1 MDDLFEGMGTD
12 AEMVTNENGG
22 KQSKAPAALHLV
34 DPAFLSITCNKKI
47 MQQGD
52 EACDILLCIRQVCT
66 YMRTLNI
73 NYLYVASETLEP
85 DFSKRLMMIGKTL
98 QYGAT
103 RYAPNNWRLIPQE
116 EHVNHA
122 LLHLLALYSGDK
134 QDDHLSHALTR
145 LMMASATE
153 VSKGFSYT
161 EFIKEE

>member
-22 KQSKAPAALHLV
+22 KQSKAPAAIHLI
-34 DPAFLSITCNKKI
+34 DPLFLGNEC
-47 MQQGD
+47 
-52 EACDILLCIRQVCT
+52 EDILSELDKPC
-66 YMRTLNI
+66 NI
-73 NYLYVASETLEP
+73 LKAIKLIGWGMYHQEKDGFTAAAATLES

-103 RYAPNNWRLIPQE
+103 RYTPNNWRLIPQE

>member
-12 AEMVTNENGG
+12 AEIVTNKDGG
-22 KQSKAPAALHLV
+22 KQSKSPAALHLI
-34 DPAFLSITCNKKI
+34 DPLFLGNECDDLLSDLDQPCSIL
-47 MQQGD
+47 
-52 EACDILLCIRQVCT
+52 EAIKLISWGMYHQEKDGFT
-66 YMRTLNI
+66 
-73 NYLYVASETLEP
+73 AAAATLEP

-103 RYAPNNWRLIPQE
+103 RYTPNNWRLIPQE
-116 EHVNHA
+116 EHINHT
-122 LLHLLALYSGDK
+122 LLHLLALYSGDT

>member
-1 MDDLFEGMGTD
+1 MDNLFEGMGTD
-12 AEMVTNENGG
+12 AEIVTNENGG
-22 KQSKAPAALHLV
+22 KQSKSPAALHLINPLNLIKDCSGILEELDRPCCILV
-34 DPAFLSITCNKKI
+34 AIKEIAYAMIYEKKAELI
-47 MQQGD
+47 SAMK
-52 EACDILLCIRQVCT
+52 
-66 YMRTLNI
+66 
-73 NYLYVASETLEP
+73 TLEP

-161 EFIKEE
+161 KFIKEE

>member
-1 MDDLFEGMGTD
+1 MSDLFEGMGTD
-12 AEMVTNENGG
+12 AEIVTNENGG
-22 KQSKAPAALHLV
+22 KQSKSPAALHLISPSLLIIECGRALQET
-34 DPAFLSITCNKKI
+34 DRPC
-47 MQQGD
+47 
-52 EACDILLCIRQVCT
+52 CILLAIKEIAYGMLDEKKT
-66 YMRTLNI
+66 NFI
-73 NYLYVASETLEP
+73 SAIKILEP
-85 DFSKRLMMIGKTL
+85 DFSKRLMIIGKTL

-161 EFIKEE
+161 KFIKEE

>member
-1 MDDLFEGMGTD
+1 MDKLFEGMGTD
-12 AEMVTNENGG
+12 AEIVTNKDGG
-22 KQSKAPAALHLV
+22 KQSKSPAAIHLI
-34 DPAFLSITCNKKI
+34 DPLLLGNEC
-47 MQQGD
+47 
-52 EACDILLCIRQVCT
+52 EDILSELDKPCNILEAIRLICSGMYHDEHSVGFIEAA
-66 YMRTLNI
+66 RI
-73 NYLYVASETLEP
+73 LEP

-103 RYAPNNWRLIPQE
+103 RYTPNNWRLIPQE
-116 EHVNHA
+116 EHINHA
-122 LLHLLALYSGDK
+122 LLHLLALYSGDT

>member
-1 MDDLFEGMGTD
+1 MSDLFEGMGTD
-12 AEMVTNENGG
+12 AEIVTNEKGG
-22 KQSKAPAALHLV
+22 KQSKSPAALHLL
-34 DPAFLSITCNKKI
+34 DPVFLECMCKREILSKEGEPCNIIIAISDIARAMKYNDKVFFFTAI
-47 MQQGD
+47 
-52 EACDILLCIRQVCT
+52 EALQPKLQ
-66 YMRTLNI
+66 
-73 NYLYVASETLEP
+73 
-85 DFSKRLMMIGKTL
+85 DFIMMIGKTL

-161 EFIKEE
+161 KFIKGE

>member
-1 MDDLFEGMGTD
+1 MDNLFEGMGVD

-22 KQSKAPAALHLV
+22 KQSKSPAAIHLI
-34 DPAFLSITCNKKI
+34 DPLFLGNEC
-47 MQQGD
+47 
-52 EACDILLCIRQVCT
+52 EDILSELDKPCSILEAIKLICWGMYHQEKNGFT
-66 YMRTLNI
+66 AA
-73 NYLYVASETLEP
+73 ASTLEP
-85 DFSKRLMMIGKTL
+85 DFSKRLMMIGKIL

>member
-1 MDDLFEGMGTD
+1 MDNLFEGMGTD
-12 AEMVTNENGG
+12 AEIVTNENGG
-22 KQSKAPAALHLV
+22 KQSKSPAALHLISPSFMILECV
-34 DPAFLSITCNKKI
+34 NILKDMDIP
-47 MQQGD
+47 
-52 EACDILLCIRQVCT
+52 CDILRAIKVISRAMLDEHSIEFIAAAR
-66 YMRTLNI
+66 L
-73 NYLYVASETLEP
+73 LEP

-161 EFIKEE
+161 KFIKED

>member
-1 MDDLFEGMGTD
+1 MSNLFEGMGTD
-12 AEMVTNENGG
+12 AEIVTNENGG
-22 KQSKAPAALHLV
+22 KQSKSPAALHLI
-34 DPAFLSITCNKKI
+34 DPLFLTTECSDLLIEQNLSCSIIEAFSVIAWAMSRNERNGFI
-47 MQQGD
+47 G
-52 EACDILLCIRQVCT
+52 AARI
-66 YMRTLNI
+66 
-73 NYLYVASETLEP
+73 LEP
-85 DFSKRLMMIGKTL
+85 DFAKRLMMIGKTL

-116 EHVNHA
+116 EHINHA

>member
-1 MDDLFEGMGTD
+1 MDNLFEGMGTD
-12 AEMVTNENGG
+12 AEIVTNENGG
-22 KQSKAPAALHLV
+22 KQSKSPSALHLT
-34 DPAFLSITCNKKI
+34 DPTFLGITCTRKI
-47 MQQGD
+47 IQQGD
-52 EACDILLCIRQVCT
+52 EVCNILLCIKQICT
-66 YMRTLNI
+66 YMRTLDI
-73 NYLYVASETLEP
+73 SYLYIASETLEP

-116 EHVNHA
+116 DHINHA

-161 EFIKEE
+161 KFIKEE

>member
-12 AEMVTNENGG
+12 AEIVTNENGG
-22 KQSKAPAALHLV
+22 KQSKFPAAIHLI
-34 DPAFLSITCNKKI
+34 DPLFLSDECYNLLEKMTEPCFILEAIRLISLGMYHQKKE
-47 MQQGD
+47 GF
-52 EACDILLCIRQVCT
+52 T
-66 YMRTLNI
+66 
-73 NYLYVASETLEP
+73 VAAATLEP

-122 LLHLLALYSGDK
+122 LLHLLALYSGDT

>member
-1 MDDLFEGMGTD
+1 MSNLFEGIGVD
-12 AEMVTNENGG
+12 AEIVTNENGG
-22 KQSKAPAALHLV
+22 KQSKSPAALHLI
-34 DPAFLSITCNKKI
+34 DPSFLLMEIVNLTSKK
-47 MQQGD
+47 G
-52 EACDILLCIRQVCT
+52 ESCCILDTIKEIALGMIDGR
-66 YMRTLNI
+66 R
-73 NYLYVASETLEP
+73 NYFIKAAAILEP
-85 DFSKRLMMIGKTL
+85 DFSKRLIMIGKTL

-122 LLHLLALYSGDK
+122 LLHLLVLYSGDT

>member
-1 MDDLFEGMGTD
+1 MDDLFEDMGTD
-12 AEMVTNENGG
+12 AEIVTNKDGG
-22 KQSKAPAALHLV
+22 KQSKAPAAIHLI
-34 DPAFLSITCNKKI
+34 DPVFLS
-47 MQQGD
+47 D
-52 EACDILLCIRQVCT
+52 ECEDILSELDEPC
-66 YMRTLNI
+66 NI
-73 NYLYVASETLEP
+73 LEAIKLISFGMYHQETDGFTAAAATLEP

-103 RYAPNNWRLIPQE
+103 RYTPNNWRLIPQE
-116 EHVNHA
+116 EHINHA

-161 EFIKEE
+161 EFIQEE

>member
-1 MDDLFEGMGTD
+1 MSDIFEGMGID
-12 AEMVTNENGG
+12 AEIVTNKDGG
-22 KQSKAPAALHLV
+22 KQSKVPAALHLIN
-34 DPAFLSITCNKKI
+34 PSLLII
-47 MQQGD
+47 
-52 EACDILLCIRQVCT
+52 ECDIISKSMSTPCNLLLAIKEIARG
-66 YMRTLNI
+66 MIDEERTKFI
-73 NYLYVASETLEP
+73 SAIEILEP

-153 VSKGFSYT
+153 ISKGFSYT
-161 EFIKEE
+161 KFIVEE

>member
-12 AEMVTNENGG
+12 AEIVTNKDGG
-22 KQSKAPAALHLV
+22 KQSKSPAAIHLI
-34 DPAFLSITCNKKI
+34 DPLFLSDECSDLLEEMTEPCN
-47 MQQGD
+47 
-52 EACDILLCIRQVCT
+52 ILKAIKLIGWGMYHQEKNGFT
-66 YMRTLNI
+66 AAAT
-73 NYLYVASETLEP
+73 TLEP
-85 DFSKRLMMIGKTL
+85 DFSKRLMMIGRTL

-116 EHVNHA
+116 EHINHA

>member
-1 MDDLFEGMGTD
+1 MSGLFEGMGID
-12 AEMVTNENGG
+12 AEIVTNENGG
-22 KQSKAPAALHLV
+22 KQSKSPAALHLI
-34 DPAFLSITCNKKI
+34 DPLYLGNECSDLLSGLEQPCHIL
-47 MQQGD
+47 
-52 EACDILLCIRQVCT
+52 EAIKLISWGMYHQEKDGFR
-66 YMRTLNI
+66 
-73 NYLYVASETLEP
+73 AAAEALEP

-98 QYGAT
+98 QYGTT

-153 VSKGFSYT
+153 VSKGFNYT
-161 EFIKEE
+161 EFIKED

>member
-12 AEMVTNENGG
+12 AEIVTNENGG
-22 KQSKAPAALHLV
+22 EQSKAPAALHLI
-34 DPAFLSITCNKKI
+34 DPLFLS
-47 MQQGD
+47 D
-52 EACDILLCIRQVCT
+52 ECSNLLEKMTEPCFILEAIRLICLGMYHDEHSVGFIEAA
-66 YMRTLNI
+66 RI
-73 NYLYVASETLEP
+73 LEP

-103 RYAPNNWRLIPQE
+103 RYTPNNWRLIPQE
-116 EHVNHA
+116 EHINHA
-122 LLHLLALYSGDK
+122 LLHLLALYSGDT

>member
-1 MDDLFEGMGTD
+1 MSGLFEGMGID
-12 AEMVTNENGG
+12 AEIVTNENGG
-22 KQSKAPAALHLV
+22 KQSKAPAALHLI
-34 DPAFLSITCNKKI
+34 DPSFLSDECDDLLISQDTPCSILEAITDIAWGMRHNK
-47 MQQGD
+47 
-52 EACDILLCIRQVCT
+52 T
-66 YMRTLNI
+66 YGFI
-73 NYLYVASETLEP
+73 VAARKLEP
-85 DFSKRLMMIGKTL
+85 NLSKRLMMIGKTL

-122 LLHLLALYSGDK
+122 LLHLLALYSGDT

-161 EFIKEE
+161 KFIKED

>member
-1 MDDLFEGMGTD
+1 MSDLFEGMGTD
-12 AEMVTNENGG
+12 AEIITNKDGG
-22 KQSKAPAALHLV
+22 KQSKSPAALHLI
-34 DPAFLSITCNKKI
+34 DPFFLGEECSDLLLEQTEPCNILEAIKLITWGMYHNEKDGFI
-47 MQQGD
+47 
-52 EACDILLCIRQVCT
+52 AAA
-66 YMRTLNI
+66 N
-73 NYLYVASETLEP
+73 TLEP
-85 DFSKRLMMIGKTL
+85 DFSERLMMIGKTL

-116 EHVNHA
+116 EHINHA

>member
-12 AEMVTNENGG
+12 AKIVTNENGG
-22 KQSKAPAALHLV
+22 KQSKSPAAIHLI
-34 DPAFLSITCNKKI
+34 DPLFL
-47 MQQGD
+47 GD
-52 EACDILLCIRQVCT
+52 ECEDILSELDKPC
-66 YMRTLNI
+66 NI
-73 NYLYVASETLEP
+73 LKAIKLIGWGMYYQEKNGFTAAAATLEP

-116 EHVNHA
+116 EHINHA
-122 LLHLLALYSGDK
+122 LLHLLALYSGDT

>member
-1 MDDLFEGMGTD
+1 MDNLFEGMGVD

-22 KQSKAPAALHLV
+22 KQSKTPAALHLV
-34 DPAFLSITCNKKI
+34 DPAFLSITCTNIVDK
-47 MQQGD
+47 QD
-52 EACDILLCIRQVCT
+52 EACDILLCIRQVCI

-122 LLHLLALYSGDK
+122 LLHLLALYSGDT

>member
-1 MDDLFEGMGTD
+1 MDNLFEGMGVD

-34 DPAFLSITCNKKI
+34 DPAFLSITCTNIVDK
-47 MQQGD
+47 QD
-52 EACDILLCIRQVCT
+52 EACDILLCIRQVCI

-122 LLHLLALYSGDK
+122 LLHLLALYSGDT

>member
-1 MDDLFEGMGTD
+1 MDNLFEGMGTD
-12 AEMVTNENGG
+12 AEIVTNENGG
-22 KQSKAPAALHLV
+22 KQSKSPAALHLL
-34 DPAFLSITCNKKI
+34 DPEFLECMCKREILSKEGEPCSIIISISDIARAMKYNDKVFFLTAI
-47 MQQGD
+47 
-52 EACDILLCIRQVCT
+52 EALQPKLQ
-66 YMRTLNI
+66 
-73 NYLYVASETLEP
+73 
-85 DFSKRLMMIGKTL
+85 DFIMMIGKTL

-103 RYAPNNWRLIPQE
+103 RYTPNNWRLIPQE

-161 EFIKEE
+161 KFIKEE

>member
-1 MDDLFEGMGTD
+1 MNNLFEGMGTD
-12 AEMVTNENGG
+12 AEIVTNENGG
-22 KQSKAPAALHLV
+22 KQSKSPAAIHLI
-34 DPAFLSITCNKKI
+34 DPLFLS
-47 MQQGD
+47 D
-52 EACDILLCIRQVCT
+52 ECSNLLINQDTPCFILEAIRLICWGMYHQEKDGF
-66 YMRTLNI
+66 R
-73 NYLYVASETLEP
+73 AAAEALEP

-161 EFIKEE
+161 KFIKEE

>member
-1 MDDLFEGMGTD
+1 MDDLFEGMGID
-12 AEMVTNENGG
+12 AEIVTNKDGG
-22 KQSKAPAALHLV
+22 KQSKAPAALHLI
-34 DPAFLSITCNKKI
+34 DPLFLGNECEYILSELDKPCN
-47 MQQGD
+47 
-52 EACDILLCIRQVCT
+52 ILKAIKFICWGMYHQEKDGFT
-66 YMRTLNI
+66 AA
-73 NYLYVASETLEP
+73 ASTLEP

-103 RYAPNNWRLIPQE
+103 RYTPNNWRLIPQE

-122 LLHLLALYSGDK
+122 LLHLLALYSGDT

>member
-1 MDDLFEGMGTD
+1 MSDLFEGMGTD
-12 AEMVTNENGG
+12 AEIVTNKNGG
-22 KQSKAPAALHLV
+22 KQSKAPAALHLI
-34 DPAFLSITCNKKI
+34 DPLFLVRECNNILGKMAEPCNIVLAIREIAFSMMYERKVELISATHI
-47 MQQGD
+47 
-52 EACDILLCIRQVCT
+52 
-66 YMRTLNI
+66 
-73 NYLYVASETLEP
+73 LEP

-116 EHVNHA
+116 EHINHA
-122 LLHLLALYSGDK
+122 LLHLLALYNGDK

-161 EFIKEE
+161 RFIEEE

>member
-12 AEMVTNENGG
+12 AEIVTNKDGG
-22 KQSKAPAALHLV
+22 KQSKSPAALHLI
-34 DPAFLSITCNKKI
+34 DPLFLGNKCSDLLSELDKPCCI
-47 MQQGD
+47 L
-52 EACDILLCIRQVCT
+52 EAIKLISLGMYHQEKDGFI
-66 YMRTLNI
+66 
-73 NYLYVASETLEP
+73 AAAATLEP

-103 RYAPNNWRLIPQE
+103 RYAINNWRLIPQE
-116 EHVNHA
+116 EHINHA
-122 LLHLLALYSGDK
+122 LLHLLALYSGDT

-161 EFIKEE
+161 KFIKEE